1 MASLDAPFEEEG
13 GVYFTDTENAAEMA
27 RLVRQ
32 SHTVTKVL
40 GRLFPHE
47 LDLSNIHDVLDV
59 ACGPGTWALEMAQT
73 HPQMQVTGF
82 DISRRMIDYARSIAD
97 TEGRLNAHFR
107 VMDATKPLD
116 FPDSSFDLIQARFI
130 FGFMR
135 PATWPKLLQECK
147 RLLRPGGVVI
157 LIEGEMP
164 LTTSA
169 AFEHIGRMIAQAL
182 KAVGQSF
189 SPDGGHLGIT
199 PVLSRLVRDAGFL
212 EIQQTVQGLDMSVGT
227 DLHKDFFYPNFVSA
241 FKLDQPFLIQAG
253 VTTQEE
259 IDRLYCQM
267 LDEVNMDN
275 FAAIDYGLVVWGKKP

>member
-1 MASLDAPFEEEG
+1 MASLDAPLEEDG

-40 GRLFPHE
+40 GRLFPQE
-47 LDLSNIHDVLDV
+47 LDHSSIHDVLDI
-59 ACGPGTWALEMAQT
+59 ACGPGTWVLEMAQA

-82 DISRRMIDYARSIAD
+82 DISRRMIDYARSIAA
-97 TEGRLNAHFR
+97 TEGRFNAHFR

-116 FPDSSFDLIQARFI
+116 FPDGSFDLIQARFI

-147 RLLRPGGVVI
+147 RLLRPGGVII

-164 LTTSA
+164 LTTST

-212 EIQQTVQGLDMSVGT
+212 EIQQTVQGLDMSAGT

-241 FKLDQPFLIQAG
+241 FKLDQPFLIQTG
-253 VTTQEE
+253 ITTQEE
-259 IDRLYCQM
+259 IDRLYRQM
-267 LDEVNMDN
+267 VDEVNMDD